1 MSGVPVFK
9 GTRVPVES
17 LFQTETIGEFVEVF
31 PPYLTNRCCS
41 IQGAGRLITLEKCCL
56 KILLDENISVQL

>member
-17 LFQTETIGEFVEVF
+17 LFQTETIEEFVEVF
-31 PPYLTNRCCS
+31 PAVFNKKVLQY
-41 IQGAGRLITLEKCCL
+41 
-56 KILLDENISVQL
+56 